1 MQRAWLTTPAIILI
15 LGFQVSP
22 GGAAAL
28 ASREI
33 EAAFR
38 SAAGCLARD
47 SRAGDQFGDP
57 YLSYVYADE
66 HLPVGAGTGP
76 MTYRIVDAEIILTQL
91 ARLGPLPRSLAR
103 RAARAESA
111 LRAARPLWSARGFS
125 NTLRSHRADGI
136 ALDTFCMVGWLL
148 HDDPMAREVAAAVE
162 EDRWLPPGWYDG
174 PQSYRATADEAW
186 CLRLVEQAGRLDAA
200 TARVQARLGVEFEKT
215 GTTDPTGDD
224 AFYEAWHL
232 GMLAADSNRRIDV
245 DSIISTLRAWA
256 EAHEQSGRAGREDI
270 LEWANLASSDVLSLP
285 GLEGRTLRDR
295 ALRILLD
302 HQGKDGCWSIPGV
315 VPANLA
321 SSFLTLRALVA
332 LQLYRADQVAGR
344 EASAPLPNPAPYAE
358 SPTQ

>member
-1 MQRAWLTTPAIILI
+1 MTGMQRTWLTTPAIILV

-22 GGAAAL
+22 GPAAAP

-38 SAAGCLARD
+38 SAAGCLAHD

-57 YLSYVYADE
+57 YLSYVYEDE

-111 LRAARPLWSARGFS
+111 LRAARPLWMERGFS

-148 HDDPMAREVAAAVE
+148 QDDPMAREVAAAVE
-162 EDRWLPPGWYDG
+162 EDRWLPPGWYEG

-186 CLRLVEQAGRLDAA
+186 CLRLVEQAGRFDAA
-200 TARVQARLGVEFEKT
+200 TARVQERLGVEFEKT

-232 GMLAADSNRRIDV
+232 GMLAADSHRRVDV
-245 DSIISTLRAWA
+245 DSILSTLRAWA

-270 LEWANLASSDVLSLP
+270 LEWANLASSDVLSLR
-285 GLEGRTLRDR
+285 GVEGRTLRDR

-332 LQLYRADQVAGR
+332 LQLYRADKVAGTG
-344 EASAPLPNPAPYAE
+344 ASAPLPNPAP
-358 SPTQ
+358 

>member
-1 MQRAWLTTPAIILI
+1 MPRARVTTPVIILV

-22 GGAAAL
+22 GTAAAP
-28 ASREI
+28 APPEI

-47 SRAGDQFGDP
+47 NRAGDQFGDP

-66 HLPVGAGTGP
+66 HLPVGAGTGR

-91 ARLGPLPRSLAR
+91 ARLGPLPGSLAR
-103 RAARAESA
+103 RATRAESA
-111 LRAARPLWSARGFS
+111 LRAAHPLWRGRGFS
-125 NTLRSHRADGI
+125 NTLRSQRADGI

-148 HDDPMAREVAAAVE
+148 QDDLMASEVAAAVE
-162 EDRWLPPGWYDG
+162 EDRWLPPGWYDA

-186 CLRLVEQAGRLDAA
+186 CLRLVAQAGRLDAA
-200 TARVQARLGVEFEKT
+200 TARVQARLGAEFEKT
-215 GTTDPTGDD
+215 STTHPTGDD
-224 AFYEAWHL
+224 AFYAAWHL
-232 GMLAADSNRRIDV
+232 GMLAADGNRRIDV
-245 DSIISTLRAWA
+245 GSILATLRAWA

-270 LEWANLASSDVLSLP
+270 LEWANLASSDALSLRGP
-285 GLEGRTLRDR
+285 EGRALRDR

-315 VPANLA
+315 APANLA

-332 LQLYRADQVAGR
+332 LQLYRAGAVASR
-344 EASAPLPNPAPYAE
+344 EPSAPLPNPAP
-358 SPTQ
+358 